1 MSSDYKPGGP
11 FNGTTE
17 APLQVIP
24 DGIHCSDMIIKNG
37 AVNAGVQEVIDNE
50 VAQIVAW
57 VDEYYTEKKKTR
69 AVRRH

>member
-1 MSSDYKPGGP
+1 
-11 FNGTTE
+11 
-17 APLQVIP
+17 
-24 DGIHCSDMIIKNG
+24 MIIKNG

-69 AVRRH
+69 AVKRH